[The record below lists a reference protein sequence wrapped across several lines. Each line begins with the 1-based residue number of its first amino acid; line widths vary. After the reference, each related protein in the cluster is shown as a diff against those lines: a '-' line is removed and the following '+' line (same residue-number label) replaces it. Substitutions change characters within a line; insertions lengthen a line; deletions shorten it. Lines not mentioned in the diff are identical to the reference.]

1 MGQCLAAAFMLFCS
15 LSSECDIS
23 STQSR
28 RHLGK
33 WPPLK
38 CPIALSACAAAV
50 FCLSGPPGQRPRNM
64 MSSTN
69 ASAFCY
75 LAAMSRNVASACAG
89 SVWKFS
95 ECYCTYNLRS
105 LVLAR
110 RSADNACSCCL
121 KTSPSVD
128 GSCGLAT
135 ECITSTLLATKH
147 NVSFNEKT
155 HNFSFSA

>member
-1 MGQCLAAAFMLFCS
+1 M
-15 LSSECDIS
+15 
-23 STQSR
+23 
-28 RHLGK
+28 
-33 WPPLK
+33 
-38 CPIALSACAAAV
+38 

-75 LAAMSRNVASACAG
+75 LAAMSRNVASACSG

-121 KTSPSVD
+121 KTNSSFD
-128 GSCGLAT
+128 GSRAFLFDLITLCRT
-135 ECITSTLLATKH
+135 ECDISSPQFRNERTFQSCISQLWMSCGVSSSALSTHRMFVLSGISPGSARAL
-147 NVSFNEKT
+147 NV
-155 HNFSFSA
+155 